1 MTYCPSFGAI
11 PTTMHDFDELAAF
24 DAVMTSGSL
33 TRSAREMG
41 LAKSTLSRRITQLES
56 RLGQML
62 LRRQANRL
70 IPTEAGLVF
79 HGYCREM
86 LSLASRSRE
95 ALADLSG
102 VMRGRLTLGVHCSL
116 ARSWAARVVEA
127 FLTCHPE
134 VELTLQARERPEC
147 SPETPCVQ
155 VWLGELPTETGFKA
169 EPLGRLTQR
178 LYASPDYLARH
189 AAPAH
194 PEALAHH
201 PWIDLLGTTHDGL
214 TLHHAERDAFCF
226 RPPRSRLRVDLPMLH
241 VDAIARGQGIG
252 VLPAWLVAAREE
264 HHPGELVACLPEWRP
279 TPLAATLL
287 YPYGQRPRR
296 LDALL
301 EALRQAVPAAWRTPS

>member
-1 MTYCPSFGAI
+1 
-11 PTTMHDFDELAAF
+11 MHDFDELAAF

-56 RLGQML
+56 RLGQTL

-79 HGYCREM
+79 HDYCREM

-102 VMRGRLTLGVHCSL
+102 VIRGRLTLGVHCSL

-127 FLTCHPE
+127 FLERHPE
-134 VELTLQARERPEC
+134 VELTLQALEHPEC
-147 SPETPCVQ
+147 SPESQCVQ
-155 VWLGELPTETGFKA
+155 VWLGELPSAISLKA
-169 EPLGRLTQR
+169 EPLGWLTQR

-189 AAPAH
+189 QAPTH
-194 PEALAHH
+194 PQALADHS
-201 PWIDLLGTTHDGL
+201 WVDLLGTTHDGL
-214 TLHHAERDAFCF
+214 ALQHAERGAFCF
-226 RPPRSRLRVDLPMLH
+226 HPPRSRFRVNLPVLH

-252 VLPAWLVAAREE
+252 VLSEWLVAAHEE
-264 HHPGELVACLPEWRP
+264 RHPGELVPCLPEWRP
-279 TPLAATLL
+279 APLAATLL

-301 EALRQAVPAAWRTPS
+301 EALRQAVPAAWCAPS